1 MKFTTTQF
9 GLYEAKIR
17 TERGVMS
24 ALMFYNAGDDLPYEI
39 HAKFRVNGRDHFYL
53 RSSKSQKNAWILDES
68 RNRELFAEIR
78 QDWAR
83 RCREF
88 WEKFLPPMR
97 IIADRGAILIR
108 VGETNILLP
117 NGIGDGEFSLTVCGE
132 LSAEESTR
140 LHKFGYSEVAS
151 FDGEIRIESDDC
163 ESGHTIYHQC
173 GVISLLR
180 DKHGNFAV
188 VEMK

>member
-17 TERGVMS
+17 TERGIMS
-24 ALMFYNAGDDLPYEI
+24 SLLFYNAGDDLPYEI
-39 HAKFRVNGRDHFYL
+39 HAKFRVNGRDYFYL
-53 RSSKSQKNAWILDES
+53 RSSQNNSWLLDES

-78 QDWAR
+78 KDWQL
-83 RCREF
+83 RCRDF

-97 IIADRGAILIR
+97 IISDRGALLVR
-108 VGETNILLP
+108 TGETTLLLP

-132 LSAEESTR
+132 ISSEESTK

-163 ESGHTIYHQC
+163 GTGNTIFHGL
-173 GVISLLR
+173 GVTSLYR
-180 DKHGNFAV
+180 DRHGNFAV
-188 VEMK
+188 VEK